1 MFWTNVEEVD
11 RRRNNLLA
19 IRKTQQRWKN
29 RCLMGKVIEWE
40 EDDGKLERD
49 DRREREREGEE

>member
-29 RCLMGKVIEWE
+29 RGLMGKVIEWE